1 MATPPSGS
9 HTNRRPVGFWA
20 ARPPWLRGPDIPSF
34 HSAAWLPIV
43 RDGKAL
49 RRAPAGLGGA
59 IVRKISE
66 APAPA
71 ESFALDDAVAC
82 QPLFFPAKAGIWIV
96 HASGRSGAQH
106 WDAVF
111 WARRQRAAWEVASYD
126 FKSADVHRL
135 NTEAPLVL
143 DGQYLSYLRYF
154 MHIVRADLG
163 TFRLVDQPDRVPRH
177 WPFSPEAIARRVLP
191 RKDASRADPTHQEAL
206 APPTFDGIDS
216 SGRLRYRVHLLYG
229 GYLFVAEFALAQ
241 SGLVEMVSDRPFRE
255 AGSLRE

>member
-1 MATPPSGS
+1 M
-9 HTNRRPVGFWA
+9 
-20 ARPPWLRGPDIPSF
+20 
-34 HSAAWLPIV
+34 
-43 RDGKAL
+43 
-49 RRAPAGLGGA
+49 GGA

-191 RKDASRADPTHQEAL
+191 RRDDRALIRRTRKHWLRQRSMGSIAPAACGIASTCSTVDICLLPSSPSRRAA
-206 APPTFDGIDS
+206 S
-216 SGRLRYRVHLLYG
+216 WRW
-229 GYLFVAEFALAQ
+229 
-241 SGLVEMVSDRPFRE
+241 
-255 AGSLRE
+255 